1 MNLAKDCIDFGL
13 RTNQI
18 DAMLDFWTNKV
29 GLTYDEMLKTG
40 PGTRQHRLRLPGS
53 SMLKVNCNREPVEQT
68 PESGYKELFIAQDID
83 APIHLRDPDE
93 NAVTLV
99 PAGWQDITRIGIKM
113 AVRSL
118 ADSTKFFEKALLAE
132 PLADNRFRWASTVF
146 ILEEDPDQEI
156 SGGMQG
162 LGYRYTT
169 VQVFKVDSEHR
180 DLLDRGA
187 NEGMAPLT
195 LGTTARI
202 SFITDPDDNWIEISQ
217 RASLTGDLEPG

>member
-29 GLTYDEMLKTG
+29 GLAYDEMLKTG
-40 PGTRQHRLRLPGS
+40 PGARQHRLRLPDLS
-53 SMLKVNCNREPVEQT
+53 ILKVNCNREPVEQT

-83 APIHLRDPDE
+83 APVQLRDPDD

-99 PAGWQDITRIGIKM
+99 PGGWQDITRIGIRM
-113 AVRSL
+113 TVRSL
-118 ADSTKFFEKALLAE
+118 ADSAAFFEKTLLAE
-132 PLADNRFRWASTVF
+132 PLAENRFRWASTVF
-146 ILEEDPDQEI
+146 ILEEDPDQQL

-180 DLLDRGA
+180 DLLDRGS